1 MKSLRFDALMSA
13 AVFFNEYPVRNL
25 ALIGIE
31 QYIQYGQTVMT
42 KTINN
47 TLGFF
52 YRNVAVSIA
61 CLDVLSSSF
70 SLSKKGPLEGFYSF
84 CKTPSTESL

>member
-1 MKSLRFDALMSA
+1 MSA
-13 AVFFNEYPVRNL
+13 VVFFNESQVPEPDVDKDREYF
-25 ALIGIE
+25 
-31 QYIQYGQTVMT
+31 QYGQTVMT

-47 TLGFF
+47 TLEFF
-52 YRNVAVSIA
+52 YRNATVSIA

-84 CKTPSTESL
+84 RKTPSTESL